1 MIKKKKKEKA
11 QESRNKGEL
20 PQPEKGHLQKSMG
33 NVIFN
38 DETNQTKTECFPLKD
53 QE

>member
-1 MIKKKKKEKA
+1 MIKQKRKKEKA

-38 DETNQTKTECFPLKD
+38 DENTKKFIIRKWFW
-53 QE
+53 QS